1 LDTNKKILKWFD
13 KEKRSLPWRNS
24 NKSSIDT
31 YKVWI
36 SEIMLQQT
44 TVNAVIPYFK
54 KFINRFPNIH
64 SLAEGKLEEV
74 LSNWAGLG
82 YYSRARNIHK
92 CAGIIVNQYNGVFP
106 KKEIELIKLPGIGDY
121 TSAAIC
127 SIAYNQVAI
136 AVDVNIERIIS
147 RIYNKHN
154 VKKTEIKLLIRNI
167 IPFDRPGDFTEAL
180 MDLGAKVCKARNP
193 SCTTCP
199 LKTICETYLVNKSA
213 LLKEIQVSK
222 KKQIRYGNCY
232 IAYREKDQK
241 YFFIRRPYNGLLGGM
256 LSFPSSDWK
265 EGEDNLLHEKLFEN
279 LIKINNINIPI
290 NVIAHTFSHFKLIL
304 NIYLLKII
312 ETIDLEGEWIEL
324 DEAFT
329 QLPSLMKKVA
339 NTI

>member
-1 LDTNKKILKWFD
+1 MDTNKKILKWFD

-54 KFINRFPNIH
+54 KFINRFPNID

-92 CAGIIVNQYNGVFP
+92 CAGIIVNQYNSVFP
-106 KKEIELIKLPGIGDY
+106 KKEMELIKLPGIGDY
-121 TSAAIC
+121 TAAAIC

-136 AVDVNIERIIS
+136 AVDVNIERVIS

-154 VKKTEIKLLIRNI
+154 EKKTEIKLLIRNI

-199 LKTICETYLVNKSA
+199 LKTICKTYLVNKGA

-232 IAYREKDQK
+232 IVSREIDQK
-241 YFFIRRPYNGLLGGM
+241 YFFIRRPYKGLLGGM

-265 EGEDNLLHEKLFEN
+265 EGEDNLLDEKLFEN
-279 LIKINNINIPI
+279 LLKINNVNKPI
-290 NVIAHTFSHFKLIL
+290 NLITHTFSHFKLIL